1 MDLEENYFQQVNLL
15 KSNFQTEK
23 EAQRSKNFK
32 LKNDKDLD
40 FMEKSSAAYK
50 LAQDGD
56 FQ

>member
-1 MDLEENYFQQVNLL
+1 MDLEENYFQQVNQL

-40 FMEKSSAAYK
+40 FMEKRSAAYK

>member
-1 MDLEENYFQQVNLL
+1 MYLEENYFQQVNQL

-40 FMEKSSAAYK
+40 FMEKSSATYK

>member
-1 MDLEENYFQQVNLL
+1 MDLEENYFQQVNQL

>member
-1 MDLEENYFQQVNLL
+1 MYLEENYFQQVNQL

>member
-1 MDLEENYFQQVNLL
+1 MDLEENYFQQVNQL

-40 FMEKSSAAYK
+40 FMEKCSAAYK

>member
-1 MDLEENYFQQVNLL
+1 MYLEENYFQQVNQL

-23 EAQRSKNFK
+23 EAQRSKIFK

>member
-1 MDLEENYFQQVNLL
+1 MYLEENYFQQVNQL

-50 LAQDGD
+50 LARDGD